1 MLPELFASSVSST
14 YDIVFDKCIYYA
26 MTYGMR
32 TSSYIRSV
40 TISNSNF
47 NLLYQ
52 GISLGTGTLISGGPT
67 GWRITNS
74 VFNIIYDSG
83 IIFGY
88 ISLNVSGYNIFY
100 DVANHFQGASNPQT
114 SIIIIQGNNNV
125 SIGDM
130 FQRSDTYSTIYP
142 RIALTDTVSIATTNG
157 SQIQLGTKT
166 IQSGLI
172 ATLAPN
178 IPTAT
183 TTFTIDTSSAGVGKS
198 FDINYSIERD
208 AVYRTG
214 TLSIASGQF
223 PTAVTYTDN
232 YTENYFSGIS
242 LSVIQA
248 GYIVSVQYTSTAGV
262 SAQLSYSISYF
273 N

>member
-1 MLPELFASSVSST
+1 
-14 YDIVFDKCIYYA
+14 

-125 SIGDM
+125 KKYSFNHSNLKSVRTCLM
-130 FQRSDTYSTIYP
+130 RYRS
-142 RIALTDTVSIATTNG
+142 L
-157 SQIQLGTKT
+157 QL
-166 IQSGLI
+166 
-172 ATLAPN
+172 
-178 IPTAT
+178 
-183 TTFTIDTSSAGVGKS
+183 
-198 FDINYSIERD
+198 
-208 AVYRTG
+208 
-214 TLSIASGQF
+214 
-223 PTAVTYTDN
+223 
-232 YTENYFSGIS
+232 
-242 LSVIQA
+242 
-248 GYIVSVQYTSTAGV
+248 
-262 SAQLSYSISYF
+262 
-273 N
+273 